1 MICSTHSTGIYIQRS
16 QKLASLLK
24 RAVVLCI
31 FPLLLF
37 LSSTVQANNSEKNV
51 AIVYLQDKGFSQQLI
66 KHLEKDI
73 REKNFNVRK
82 VALQHALNTRL
93 QDQHLIIG
101 LGSKVTKALLESN
114 INKPTLSLLIP
125 KSFSDALEKKHPNTS
140 SLSMLLIDQPIN
152 RHFYLISEILG
163 KHHKIG
169 LMLGPYTQQ
178 SENLFNQVAVESGQ
192 SLITRYIEQ
201 TDQLTSTLKVLSKE
215 ADVLLALPD
224 PGIYNKRTIR
234 GILLSSYR
242 YKLPII
248 GFSKAYVKAG
258 AIAAIYSSPEQISIQ
273 TANISSHFF
282 NTNKFDKKIYYPSD
296 FSISLNHKVARSMSI
311 RLPESSAITE
321 QIKRSEKKP

>member
-1 MICSTHSTGIYIQRS
+1 LICSTHSTGIYIQRA
-16 QKLASLLK
+16 QKLASLLI
-24 RAVVLCI
+24 RTVVLCI

-37 LSSTVQANNSEKNV
+37 LSSTVQANNSEKNI

-73 REKNFNVRK
+73 RKKNFNVRK

-93 QDQHLIIG
+93 QDQDLIIG

-125 KSFSDALEKKHPNTS
+125 KSFSDALEKKYPNTP

-163 KHHKIG
+163 KHHKTG
-169 LMLGPYTQQ
+169 LMLGPYTQP
-178 SENLFNQVAVESGQ
+178 SEKLFKQVAVESGQ
-192 SLITRYIEQ
+192 TLITSYVEQ
-201 TDQLTSTLKVLSKE
+201 TGQLTSTLKSLSKE

-258 AIAAIYSSPEQISIQ
+258 AIAAIYSAPEQISIQ
-273 TANISSHFF
+273 ATNISSLFF

-296 FSISLNHKVARSMSI
+296 FSISLNHKVARSMNI
-311 RLPESSAITE
+311 KLPESSAITE
-321 QIKRSEKKP
+321 QIKNSEKQP